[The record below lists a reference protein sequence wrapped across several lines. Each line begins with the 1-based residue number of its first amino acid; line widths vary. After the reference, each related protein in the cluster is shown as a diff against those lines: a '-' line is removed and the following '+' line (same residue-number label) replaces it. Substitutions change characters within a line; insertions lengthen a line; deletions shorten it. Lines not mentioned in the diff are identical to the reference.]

1 MSAQFFFECL
11 NLIKKTTLYQSKV
24 KIFNDPVYGF
34 VRVPCGLLLDL
45 IEHRYFQ
52 RLRRIGQ
59 NSLVHYIY
67 PGALHTRFHHA
78 LGALHLM
85 TQAIAVLRSKGVE
98 ITSAEEEG
106 AQAAI
111 LLHDIGHGPF
121 SHTLEHTIIAAHHE
135 DLSDWLMRALNEEFD
150 GKLDLAIQIFENRYP
165 KHFLYQLISG
175 QLDLDRMDYI
185 SRDAYFTGVAE
196 GVIGHDRLISMLA
209 VANGELV
216 VEEKAIYSLE
226 RFLTARR
233 LMYWQV
239 YLHKTAISAEQ
250 MLIRAFERAK
260 MLKKQSDTGGGAFS
274 EKIEAFGA
282 LNYFLH
288 HSFSLISETTE
299 NNENNENN
307 DSEKARIWESN
318 KANIKE
324 MLGYFVK
331 LDDVDVMASLKMWSD
346 SPDFVLSYLSKNL
359 LERNLFRVELE
370 KKSIGRERV
379 REIEKRTLSYFQ
391 SLDKSIKKSD
401 LRFLM
406 VRGVEKNLVYN
417 LKKEEINLLFK
428 DGKVGKMS
436 ESVDISLHSE
446 NICKYFIGYSKRIF

>member
-1 MSAQFFFECL
+1 M
-11 NLIKKTTLYQSKV
+11 
-24 KIFNDPVYGF
+24 YGF
-34 VRVPCGLLLDL
+34 VRVPRGLLLDL

-78 LGALHLM
+78 LGAFHLM
-85 TQAIAVLRSKGVE
+85 TQAIAVLRSKGVA
-98 ITSAEEEG
+98 ITAEEEEG

-150 GKLDLAIQIFENRYP
+150 GKLDLAIRIFENRYP
-165 KHFLYQLISG
+165 KHFLHQLISG

-209 VANGELV
+209 VADGELV

-239 YLHKTAISAEQ
+239 YLHKTAIAAEQ

-260 MLKKQSDTGGGAFS
+260 MLQQRSDTGGGAFS
-274 EKIEAFGA
+274 EKIEAFGP

-288 HSFSLISETTE
+288 HTFALKDNAANSETAPSDWTE
-299 NNENNENN
+299 
-307 DSEKARIWESN
+307 KQRIWETN
-318 KANIKE
+318 KTDIKA
-324 MLGYFVK
+324 MLQYFAK
-331 LDDVDVMASLKMWSD
+331 LDDVDVWASLKMWSD
-346 SPDFVLSYLSKNL
+346 SSDFVLSYLSKNL

-370 KKSIGRERV
+370 KKPIAVSRL

-391 SLDKSIKKSD
+391 SLDKSVKKSD
-401 LRFLM
+401 LPFLI
-406 VRGVEKNLVYN
+406 VRGAEKNLVYN

-428 DGKVGKMS
+428 NGKVGKMS